1 MNIEV
6 LSKISDAEL
15 RVLRLLWLEKR
26 PLSIAEMRTA
36 LMGQTGWDG
45 STVKTFV
52 YRLVEKGALRADK
65 RSPVLYSP
73 LVSEAEYGQYATG
86 ALIDKLY
93 GGSAKNLIAALV
105 SAESLDDADI
115 AELRAMFK
123 AGERHV

>member
-1 MNIEV
+1 MYSEI

-15 RVLRLLWLEKR
+15 RVLRLLWQEKR
-26 PLSIAEMRTA
+26 PLTMAEMRAA
-36 LMGQTGWDG
+36 LTSQTGWEG

-65 RSPVLYSP
+65 RSPVQYAP
-73 LVSEAEYGQYATG
+73 LVDEAEYGQYATG

-105 SAESLDDADI
+105 SAKSLDDADLD
-115 AELRAMFK
+115 ELRAMFK
-123 AGERHV
+123 VGE